1 MLIIITKWRNNKSN
15 NLYSKLCVFAMKYCS
30 LKTTNTAY
38 IYLCINTTKG
48 ISIIKHSIFCN
59 VSVGIKS
66 RYKVYNFEILALG
79 TYFFINSFSLHFIMF
94 FYQNIFVIDVTTE
107 IKSFV

>member
-48 ISIIKHSIFCN
+48 IALLN
-59 VSVGIKS
+59 TQYSVMLVLESNHVTK
-66 RYKVYNFEILALG
+66 YTILK
-79 TYFFINSFSLHFIMF
+79 F
-94 FYQNIFVIDVTTE
+94 
-107 IKSFV
+107 